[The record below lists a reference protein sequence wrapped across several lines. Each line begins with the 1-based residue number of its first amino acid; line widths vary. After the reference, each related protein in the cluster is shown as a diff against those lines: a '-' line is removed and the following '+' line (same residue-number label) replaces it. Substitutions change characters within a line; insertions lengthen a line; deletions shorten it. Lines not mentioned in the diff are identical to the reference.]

1 MGLGADMPRG
11 NPKGPKV
18 ITSFQLDLEPH
29 QALHQLAAEQNVS
42 VSDLVRASIWSSY
55 GDRHPGLDQLR
66 AATQGTAVAAADL
79 AEPPLH
85 RGLFHG
91 AP

>member
-1 MGLGADMPRG
+1 MPRG

-29 QALHQLAAEQNVS
+29 QALHRLADGMNVS

-55 GDRHPGLDQLR
+55 GDRDPDLEMLR
-66 AATQGTAVAAADL
+66 TVSAGTATAAAEL
-79 AEPPLH
+79 SEPPLH
-85 RGLFHG
+85 RGLLHG

>member
-1 MGLGADMPRG
+1 MPRG

-29 QALHQLAAEQNVS
+29 QALHRLAAEQKVS
-42 VSDLVRASIWSSY
+42 VSDLVRASLWSSY
-55 GDRHPGLDQLR
+55 GDRHPDLHQLR
-66 AATQGTAVAAADL
+66 TVSAGTATAAAEL
-79 AEPPLH
+79 SEPPLH
-85 RGLFHG
+85 RGLSHG